1 MSSGMSMT
9 ALRPVVELEL
19 TDAESAR
26 VGERIAAALPPD
38 GLDPDREPGILAR
51 IGAEALASSA
61 PGELIDE
68 IRRFPRSGASVV
80 VVRNLPR
87 QPSWPASPTAGWC
100 AEREL
105 SALNALHMGIVQL
118 MGLAPFAVEY
128 ENAGHLMRNVVP
140 NPAAAGTT
148 SSWGADTEF
157 FWHTDNPHLEF
168 GEPGTDPRRYV
179 PRYLTFTG
187 IRNEEAVP
195 TDVMPLPYLERV
207 LDAGLRSALA
217 EPLYDVTAPDSN
229 RSGETLASVPL
240 LDAAGRVRFDR
251 GHTTA
256 AGAAGVAPL
265 ARFTEL
271 LADAPHESLVL
282 GAGDF
287 LAFDNYRTL
296 HRRVGFTPAPPGHAR
311 WLRRLYAG

>member
-1 MSSGMSMT
+1 MSSALSAT

-19 TDAESAR
+19 ADTESAR
-26 VGERIAAALPPD
+26 AGERIAAALPPD

-51 IGAEALASSA
+51 IGAEALASSVSGA
-61 PGELIDE
+61 LIGEL
-68 IRRFPRSGASVV
+68 RGFPRSGAPVV
-80 VVRNLPR
+80 VLRNLPR
-87 QPSWPASPTAGWC
+87 QAHWPSSPTAGWC

-105 SALNALHMGIVQL
+105 SLLNALHMGIVQL
-118 MGLAPFAVEY
+118 MGLAPYAVEY

-140 NPAAAGTT
+140 TPTATGTT

-157 FWHTDNPHLEF
+157 FWHTDNPHLDF
-168 GEPGTDPRRYV
+168 GEPGSDPRPYV

-195 TDVMPLPYLERV
+195 TDVMPLPYLEQT
-207 LDAGLRSALA
+207 LDPDLRAALA

-229 RSGETLASVPL
+229 RAGEARTGVPL

-256 AGAAGVAPL
+256 TGPAGVTPL

-271 LADAPHESLVL
+271 LADAPYESLVL

-296 HRRVGFTPAPPGHAR
+296 HRRVGFTPAPPGRAR